1 MLVDA
6 SAFPASAADGPIA
19 GRVRAEEHDMGKTI
33 RVGIIGASAQG
44 GWARES
50 HVPAVGGVEGL
61 EFAAVATNSQATAAA
76 AARAFGV
83 PSAFASGLDL
93 ARSPDVDLVAVCTR
107 VPDHRDIVLAAIAAG
122 KHVYCEWPLGR
133 SVAEAEEM
141 AVAARR
147 AGVLT
152 AIGLQLRGSPAVKR
166 ARGLVA
172 SGAIGHPLSASMY
185 SSTAGFGPDVPDPF
199 LYLEDPAS
207 FANLVTIQGAHTIDL
222 AVAVAGTLADLNA
235 LTTRQYPEI
244 AAGAD
249 GERRPRVTYDHLLLQ
264 GRLAAGGALS
274 VEVAGGR
281 PPEDTPFSMRLVGD
295 KGVLDLDGGA
305 MRGLQSG
312 RLGVTLDGARQAI
325 DEGELAPLPDAAANV
340 GGVYAGLRD
349 AIRGGSSGVADF
361 DHAVRLTRLVTD
373 LLASSETG
381 TRTMSPDW
389 PKG

>member
-1 MLVDA
+1 MA
-6 SAFPASAADGPIA
+6 
-19 GRVRAEEHDMGKTI
+19 RTI

-44 GWARES
+44 GWARDS
-50 HVPAVGGVEGL
+50 HVPAVKGLEGL
-61 EFAAVATNSQATAAA
+61 EFTAVATNSRGTAAA

-83 PSAFASGLDL
+83 PSAFGSGLEL

-122 KHVYCEWPLGR
+122 KHVYCEWPLGKDA
-133 SVAEAEEM
+133 AEAKEM
-141 AVAARR
+141 ASAARG

-152 AIGLQLRGSPAVKR
+152 AVGLQLRANPAAKK
-166 ARGLVA
+166 ARELIA
-172 SGAIGHPLSASMY
+172 SGTIGRLLSVSTY
-185 SSTAGFGPDVPDPF
+185 SSTAGFGPDVPDQF
-199 LYLEDPAS
+199 LYLEEPAN

-222 AVAVAGTLADLNA
+222 AVAVAGPLKDLNA

-244 AAGAD
+244 AAGAER
-249 GERRPRVTYDHLLLQ
+249 ERRPRVTYDHLLLQ
-264 GRLAAGGALS
+264 GRLAVGGALS
-274 VEVAGGR
+274 VAVAGGR

-295 KGVLDLDGGA
+295 RGVIDLDGGA

-312 RLGVTLDGARQAI
+312 RLGLALNGARQAI

-340 GGVYAGLRD
+340 GGLYAGLRD

-381 TRTMSPDW
+381 TRSTSPDW
-389 PKG
+389 PTG